1 LAFGHVEKK
10 CLYET
15 QKKVKTLALNSTVDL
30 LMSLEHSEE
39 LQLMLDYGANI
50 DFVDEGGSSA
60 LIFAAWKGHEECV
73 FCVRLLIDAGA
84 DVNIVNKAGQSALDI
99 ARAKGHTECITL
111 LERSSKKQRRW

>member
-1 LAFGHVEKK
+1 
-10 CLYET
+10 
-15 QKKVKTLALNSTVDL
+15 
-30 LMSLEHSEE
+30 MSLEHSEE

-84 DVNIVNKAGQSALDI
+84 EQNIVNKDGQTPLDI
-99 ARAKGHTECITL
+99 ARARDHSDCVEL
-111 LERSSKKQRRW
+111 LERSAKRCKTSSSSSSS